1 MVFFD
6 FEVFIKDW
14 LVVILDMV
22 NQKEHVIINSPSDL
36 EQFYQEHKSDIW
48 VGFNNH
54 HYDDYIL
61 KGILCGFNPK
71 EINDYIIIKGEA
83 GWKFSNLFRKI
94 PLLSYDVFQ
103 AKVDRGLKFFEG
115 SLGNMVKES
124 SMPFDI
130 QRKLTE
136 EELQETVRYC
146 RHDVEQT
153 VEVFLQRKNDFD
165 AIMSLIK
172 MFPEVLS
179 IRDIGLTK
187 AQISAKILEC
197 EKVRRDD
204 EFDLFVLPCISIR
217 KYRKAIDFY
226 MSMKGKTDPDEVYS
240 QTLTM
245 MIAGLEHNISWGGI
259 HAGKEKYQNLGVG
272 VQIWHLDVESFYPRL
287 MIFHN
292 LLTRN
297 SKKPEKFRKIYE
309 TRIDLKRA
317 GKKKEQAPL
326 KIVIN
331 GTYGISKALTSKAYD
346 PRNANLI
353 CLNGQ
358 LMLIDLIEHLEVI
371 DGFELIQSNTDGL
384 IVSLPDTDEAFEQMD
399 DICFEWESR
408 CNMTLGFD
416 EISAIWQ
423 KDVNNYIFRFANGK
437 LERKGDYVKEKSP
450 LDYDLPIVT
459 QAVVDAIT
467 KGIPVEKTIRN
478 CNDLKEFQMVKKISS
493 KYECILYGGHWEKY
507 KEINPDTG
515 RLKTFD
521 RFVGNPVRLNEKCVR
536 VFASKD
542 ISDGGLWKIHKNGSQ
557 AKMEGTPEHCF
568 IFNDEVNG
576 VKVPEKLDKQWY
588 IDTALNRLS
597 KFGVQTGRR

>member
-6 FEVFIKDW
+6 FEVTEYDW
-14 LVVILDMV
+14 LVVLLDMI
-22 NQKEHVIINSPSDL
+22 NQKEQVIINSPSDL
-36 EQFYQEHKSDIW
+36 EQFYQEHKSNIW

-61 KGILCGFNPK
+61 KGILCGLNPK
-71 EINDYIIIKGEA
+71 EINDFIIIKGEA

-103 AKVDRGLKFFEG
+103 HKIDRGLKFFEG
-115 SLGNMVKES
+115 SLGSMIKES
-124 SMPFDI
+124 SIPFDI
-130 QRKLTE
+130 DRKLTE
-136 EELQETVRYC
+136 AEIQEMVRYC

-153 VEVFLQRKNDFD
+153 VEVFLQRKNEFD

-197 EKVRRDD
+197 ERVRRDD
-204 EFDLFVLPCISIR
+204 EFDLSVLPCIQIK

-226 MSMKGKTDPDEVYS
+226 MSFRGRTDPDEVYS
-240 QTLTM
+240 ENLTM
-245 MIAGLEHNISWGGI
+245 MIAGVEHNISWGGI
-259 HAGKEKYQNLGVG
+259 HAGRKNYKNLGQG
-272 VQIWHLDVESFYPRL
+272 RQMWHLDVESFYPRL

-297 SKKPEKFRKIYE
+297 SQKPEKFRKIYE
-309 TRIDLKRA
+309 TRIALKKA

-331 GTYGISKALTSKAYD
+331 GTYGISKSDTSKAYD

-384 IVSLPDTDEAFEQMD
+384 IVSLPDTDEAFQQMD
-399 DICFEWESR
+399 DVCYEWETR
-408 CNMTLGFD
+408 NNMTLGFD
-416 EISAIWQ
+416 EIEAIWE
-423 KDVNNYIFRFANGK
+423 KDVNNYVFRFSNGK
-437 LERKGDYVKEKSP
+437 LERKGDYLKERSA

-459 QAVVDAIT
+459 QAVVDAIVN
-467 KGIPVEKTIRN
+467 KIPVEQTIRN

-493 KYECILYGGHWEKY
+493 KYESLIYGGYWETY
-507 KEINPDTG
+507 KEVNPKTG
-515 RLKTFD
+515 RLKTFK
-521 RFVGNPVRLNEKCVR
+521 RFIGNPQRLNEKCVR

-542 ISDGGLWKIHKNGSQ
+542 MTDGGLWKVHKKGNQ
-557 AKMEGTPEHCF
+557 AKVEGTPEHCF
-568 IFNDEVNG
+568 IFNESVNG

-588 IDTALNRLS
+588 IDLALKRLS
-597 KFGVQTGRR
+597 KFGVG

>member
-6 FEVFIKDW
+6 FEVTEYDW
-14 LVVILDMV
+14 LVVLLDMI
-22 NQKEHVIINSPSDL
+22 NQKEQVIINSPSDL
-36 EQFYQEHKSDIW
+36 EQFYQEHKSNIW

-61 KGILCGFNPK
+61 KGILCGLNPK
-71 EINDYIIIKGEA
+71 EINDFIIIKGEA

-103 AKVDRGLKFFEG
+103 HKIDRGLKFFEG
-115 SLGNMVKES
+115 SLGSMIKES
-124 SMPFDI
+124 SIPFDI
-130 QRKLTE
+130 DRKLTE
-136 EELQETVRYC
+136 AEIQEMVRYC

-153 VEVFLQRKNDFD
+153 VEVFLQRKNEFD

-197 EKVRRDD
+197 ERVRRDD
-204 EFDLFVLPCISIR
+204 EFDLSVLPCIQIK

-226 MSMKGKTDPDEVYS
+226 MSFRGRTDPDEVYS

-245 MIAGLEHNISWGGI
+245 MIAGVEHSISWGGI
-259 HAGKEKYQNLGVG
+259 HAGKEKYQNLGQG
-272 VQIWHLDVESFYPRL
+272 RQIWHLDVESFYPRL

-297 SKKPEKFRKIYE
+297 SQKPEKFRKIYE
-309 TRIDLKRA
+309 TRIALKKA

-331 GTYGISKALTSKAYD
+331 GTYGISKSDTSKAYD

-384 IVSLPDTDEAFEQMD
+384 IVSLPDTDEAFQQMD
-399 DICFEWESR
+399 DVCYEWETR
-408 CNMTLGFD
+408 NNMTLGFD
-416 EISAIWQ
+416 EIEAIWE
-423 KDVNNYIFRFANGK
+423 KDVNNYVFRFSNGK
-437 LERKGDYVKEKSP
+437 LERKGDYLKERSA

-459 QAVVDAIT
+459 QAVVDAIVN
-467 KGIPVEKTIRN
+467 KIPVEQTIRN

-493 KYECILYGGHWEKY
+493 KYETLIYGGYWESY
-507 KEINPDTG
+507 RAINPETG
-515 RLKTFD
+515 KMKTFK
-521 RFVGNPVRLNEKCVR
+521 RFIGNPQRLNEKCVR

-542 ISDGGLWKIHKNGSQ
+542 TNDGGLWKVHKRGNQ
-557 AKMEGTPEHCF
+557 AKVEGTPEHCF
-568 IFNDEVNG
+568 IFNDDVNG
-576 VKVPEKLDKQWY
+576 VRVPEKLDKQWY
-588 IDTALNRLS
+588 IDLALKRLS
-597 KFGVQTGRR
+597 KFGVG

>member
-6 FEVFIKDW
+6 FEVTEYDW
-14 LVVILDMV
+14 LVVLLDMI
-22 NQKEHVIINSPSDL
+22 NQKEQVIINSPSDL
-36 EQFYQEHKSDIW
+36 EQFYQEHKSNIW

-61 KGILCGFNPK
+61 KGILCGLNPK
-71 EINDYIIIKGEA
+71 EINDFIIIKGEA

-103 AKVDRGLKFFEG
+103 HKIDRGLKFFEG
-115 SLGNMVKES
+115 SLGSMIKES
-124 SMPFDI
+124 SIPFDI
-130 QRKLTE
+130 DRKLTE
-136 EELQETVRYC
+136 AEIQEMVRYC

-153 VEVFLQRKNDFD
+153 VEVFLQRKNEFD

-197 EKVRRDD
+197 ERVRRDD
-204 EFDLFVLPCISIR
+204 EFDLSVLPCIQIK

-226 MSMKGKTDPDEVYS
+226 MSFRGRTDPDEVYS
-240 QTLTM
+240 ENLTM
-245 MIAGLEHNISWGGI
+245 MIAGVEHNISWGGI
-259 HAGKEKYQNLGVG
+259 HAGRKNYKNLGQG
-272 VQIWHLDVESFYPRL
+272 RQMWHLDVESFYPRL

-297 SKKPEKFRKIYE
+297 SQKPEKFRKIYE
-309 TRIDLKRA
+309 TRIALKKA

-331 GTYGISKALTSKAYD
+331 GTYGISKSDTSKAYD

-384 IVSLPDTDEAFEQMD
+384 IVSLPDTDEAFQQMD
-399 DICFEWESR
+399 NVCYEWETR
-408 CNMTLGFD
+408 NNMTLGFD
-416 EISAIWQ
+416 EIESIWE
-423 KDVNNYIFRFANGK
+423 KDVNNYVFRFSNGK
-437 LERKGDYVKEKSP
+437 LERKGDYLKERSA

-459 QAVVDAIT
+459 QAVVDAIVN
-467 KGIPVEKTIRN
+467 KIPVEQTIRN

-493 KYECILYGGHWEKY
+493 KYESLIYGGYWETY
-507 KEINPDTG
+507 KEVNPKTG
-515 RLKTFD
+515 RLKTFK
-521 RFVGNPVRLNEKCVR
+521 RFIGNPQRLNEKCVR

-542 ISDGGLWKIHKNGSQ
+542 MTDGGLWKVHKKGNQ
-557 AKMEGTPEHCF
+557 AKVEGTPEHCF
-568 IFNDEVNG
+568 IFNESVNG

-588 IDTALNRLS
+588 IDLALKRLS
-597 KFGVQTGRR
+597 KFGVG